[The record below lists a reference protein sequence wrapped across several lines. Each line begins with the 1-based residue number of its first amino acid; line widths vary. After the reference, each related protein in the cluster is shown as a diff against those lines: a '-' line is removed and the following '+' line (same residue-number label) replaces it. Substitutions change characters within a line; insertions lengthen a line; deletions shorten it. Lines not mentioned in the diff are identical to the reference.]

1 MVLNSVLIWV
11 PTRVKAPIAASEIN
25 AAINAYSITVTP
37 DWSLT
42 KCVRNLR
49 NGIFLGFTKSK
60 LAQPAPK
67 SLSNGKTRDY
77 TAFQYR

>member
-1 MVLNSVLIWV
+1 VLILV

-37 DWSLT
+37 DWPLT

-49 NGIFLGFTKSK
+49 NGIFLDFTKSK

-67 SLSNGKTRDY
+67 SLSNSKTRALYDV
-77 TAFQYR
+77 QYR